1 MAGENATPMRIGIT
15 GQAGFVG
22 THLYNYLG
30 ILPDSVFRVP
40 FADEYFLD
48 EGALRVFVRQCDVIV
63 HLAAVNRC
71 PSDDDLYATNLQ
83 LVDQLIAAMT
93 AEQVRPHV
101 LFTSSSQETRDNAYG
116 RSKREGRERLE
127 RWALANG
134 ARFTG
139 LVVPNVF
146 GPFGRP
152 FYNSFVAT
160 FAHQLTHGETPV
172 IQQDAAIPLID
183 VISLC
188 RFIVGRIE
196 AGGGGQRIE
205 VPSDCTRRVSEV
217 LHLFQHY
224 AEGYLKAGVVPD
236 LSDHND
242 LNLFNAFRSFIPLE
256 HHFPVQLTPH
266 ADARGSFVETIRLES
281 GGQVSFSTT
290 QPGVTRGNHF
300 HIRKVER
307 FTVLKGRARIEL
319 RRIGTN
325 KTYRFIVDGDQP
337 AYADMPV
344 WYTHNIK
351 NVGEELLYTQFWIN
365 EWYDPADPDTFAE
378 NV

>member
-1 MAGENATPMRIGIT
+1 MRVGIT

-22 THLYNYLG
+22 THLFNTLG
-30 ILPDSVFRVP
+30 LTPEKFERVP
-40 FADEYFLD
+40 FEDAFFAGED
-48 EGALRVFVRQCDVIV
+48 ALRTFVRRCDVIV

-71 PSDDDLYATNLQ
+71 PSDDELYATNLQ
-83 LVDQLIAAMT
+83 LVDRLIAAMT

-116 RSKREGRERLE
+116 RSKREGRERFE

-172 IQQDAAIPLID
+172 IQHDASIPLID

-196 AGGGGQRIE
+196 SGGGVQRIE
-205 VPSDCTRRVSEV
+205 VPPDCTRRVSEV

-224 AEGYLKAGVVPD
+224 TEGYLKAGVVPD
-236 LSDHND
+236 LSDRSD

-266 ADARGSFVETIRLES
+266 TDARGSFVETIRLES

-307 FTVLKGRARIEL
+307 FTVLKGRACIEL
-319 RRIGTN
+319 RRIGTH

-337 AYADMPV
+337 AYVDMPV

-365 EWYDPADPDTFAE
+365 EWYDPADPDTYME
-378 NV
+378 TV

>member
-1 MAGENATPMRIGIT
+1 MRVGIT

-22 THLYNYLG
+22 THLFNTLG
-30 ILPDSVFRVP
+30 LTPEKFERVP
-40 FADEYFLD
+40 FEDAFFAGED
-48 EGALRVFVRQCDVIV
+48 ALRTFVRRCDVIV

-71 PSDDDLYATNLQ
+71 PSDDELFTTNLQ

-116 RSKREGRERLE
+116 RSKREGRERFE

-172 IQQDAAIPLID
+172 IQQDASIPLID

-188 RFIVGRIE
+188 RFIVGQIE
-196 AGGGGQRIE
+196 SGGGKQRIE
-205 VPSDCTRRVSEV
+205 VPADCTRRVSEV

-224 AEGYLKAGVVPD
+224 TEGYLKAGVVPD
-236 LSDHND
+236 LSDRND

-307 FTVLKGRARIEL
+307 FTVLKGRACIEL
-319 RRIGTN
+319 RRIGTH

-337 AYADMPV
+337 AYVDMPV